1 MLVSLAILFGVQLA
15 GEALAAGLGLPV
27 PGPVL
32 GFALLAVALWRMP
45 RLAVVVEL
53 AAFGILR
60 YLSLLFVPAAVG
72 IIQQARL
79 LGREGL
85 AIGAAVLLSTWIAM
99 AVTVLVFRALAARA
113 GGSAAGGAGR

>member
-45 RLAVVVEL
+45 RLAVVVEP

-99 AVTVLVFRALAARA
+99 AVTVVVFRALAARA